1 LATSV
6 TASDTRTNMAMAGDL
21 GAFATQLTQ
30 GPVPVALVSLGTPY
44 LLGAFP
50 QAAASVAVFSP
61 TVPSEISAA
70 KALFGE
76 IPITGHLPVTIP
88 GLAARGDGVQV
99 PERPR

>member
-1 LATSV
+1 
-6 TASDTRTNMAMAGDL
+6 MAIAGDL
-21 GAFATQLTQ
+21 GAFATELTA
-30 GPVPVALVSLGTPY
+30 GRVPVALVSLGSPY

-50 QAAASVAVFSP
+50 KAAASLAAFSP

-88 GLAARGDGVQV
+88 GLAARGDGIDLLA
-99 PERPR
+99 RSR